1 MPTLL
6 LVSRIFTEMESS
18 EIEFLAEK
26 ETIEII
32 PNFSHATM
40 HLIQAICFKSC
51 SQTIRFVVNKNTLA
65 WWQDSLVHNIYHF
78 FVSFTSFGPY
88 YESPSVRS
96 VS

>member
-18 EIEFLAEK
+18 EIEFMAEK

-40 HLIQAICFKSC
+40 HLIQAQMC
-51 SQTIRFVVNKNTLA
+51 SLTIYVMV
-65 WWQDSLVHNIYHF
+65 I
-78 FVSFTSFGPY
+78 
-88 YESPSVRS
+88 E
-96 VS
+96 

>member
-18 EIEFLAEK
+18 EIEFMAEK

-40 HLIQAICFKSC
+40 HLIQAIEAKLI
-51 SQTIRFVVNKNTLA
+51 T
-65 WWQDSLVHNIYHF
+65 SLV
-78 FVSFTSFGPY
+78 
-88 YESPSVRS
+88 
-96 VS
+96 